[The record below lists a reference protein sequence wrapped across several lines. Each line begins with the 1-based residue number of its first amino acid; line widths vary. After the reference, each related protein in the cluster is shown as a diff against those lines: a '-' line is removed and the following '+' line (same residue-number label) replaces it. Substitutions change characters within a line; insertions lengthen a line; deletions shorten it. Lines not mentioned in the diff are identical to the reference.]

1 MRLRGSFKKMP
12 LTRPDILFIMTD
24 QQRFDTIAALGN
36 SHIYTPNM
44 DRLVRRGITFR
55 NAYATC
61 PVCVAARYTIR
72 TGCEPPTTRVFSNA
86 KAAPVGGQALEMEAR
101 CGPYLG
107 RTMSRLGYRS
117 FGIGK
122 FHTTPWNE
130 DLGYETLWRC
140 EETYHPP
147 KREGDD
153 YGSWLAGEHPEFDF
167 LEQPM
172 GERSEMYYLP
182 QRSAVPAEFGGEWW
196 MADRAIEEIAKSGD
210 SRPFFGFVSFVGPHP
225 PLAPPIPFNR
235 MYNPDRMPELVLGSI
250 QEDHLDEEI
259 PFMRHAIWADAISP
273 ELAKIVKARYYGEI
287 SYLDYCLGRILDAI
301 EARTSR
307 DDVLI
312 CFFSDHG
319 DLLGDHHGWQKQ
331 NFFEAAC
338 RFPLLLSWPAKLP
351 AGAERKEL
359 ISLADLFGI
368 ATAAAGACEVR
379 QGIDI
384 LKMLRG
390 ECAPRE
396 HLVGVVEVPGSQDF
410 KIMVLMGEWKYIFM
424 ANGGREQLFNL
435 KQGPN
440 ELSNR
445 VSSCSRIRD
454 DLYALA
460 LQACRAPGAM
470 DALEGDKLRTFSFRE
485 RKPMRIYQFDR
496 SRGVLGFPDK
506 PEDALQD
513 FDPASL
519 KRVK

>member
-1 MRLRGSFKKMP
+1 MSVS
-12 LTRPDILFIMTD
+12 RPDILFVMTD

-36 SHIYTPNM
+36 SHIYTPNI
-44 DRLVRRGITFR
+44 DRLVRRGITFS

-86 KAAPVGGQALEMEAR
+86 KAAAVAGQALEMEAR

-107 RTMSRLGYRS
+107 RTMSRLGYRT

-182 QRSAVPAEFGGEWW
+182 QRSPLPAELGGEWW
-196 MADRAIEEIAKSGD
+196 IADRAIEEIAKSGD

-259 PFMRHAIWADAISP
+259 PFMRHAIWADAINP

-287 SYLDYCLGRILDAI
+287 SYLDHCLGRVLDAI
-301 EARTSR
+301 EARPSR
-307 DDVLI
+307 DNVLV

-331 NFFEAAC
+331 NFFESAC
-338 RFPLLLSWPAKLP
+338 RFPLLLSWPAMLP
-351 AGAERKEL
+351 AGTIRTEL

-368 ATAAAGACEVR
+368 ATAAADACEAR
-379 QGIDI
+379 QGIDV

-396 HLVGVVEVPGSQDF
+396 HLVGMVEIPGSQDF
-410 KIMVLMGEWKYIFM
+410 KVMVLMGEWKYIFM
-424 ANGGREQLFNL
+424 ANGGREQLFNRRHDL
-435 KQGPN
+435 N
-440 ELSNR
+440 ELSNCAR
-445 VSSCSRIRD
+445 SSSVIRN

-460 LQACRAPGAM
+460 VQACRVPGAM
-470 DALEGDKLRTFSFRE
+470 EALDGDKLRVFPFRK
-485 RKPMRIYQFDR
+485 RPLMRICQFDR

-506 PEDALQD
+506 PEDALKD
-513 FDPASL
+513 FDRATL
-519 KRVK
+519 RRVK